1 MLILLLQPFDR
12 ATEEVLKIET
22 TASRYLLQKN
32 SQPKYNYTKL
42 LSIQCNKDH
51 MI

>member
-1 MLILLLQPFDR
+1 MLILLLQPFDG

-32 SQPKYNYTKL
+32 SQHKYNYTKL